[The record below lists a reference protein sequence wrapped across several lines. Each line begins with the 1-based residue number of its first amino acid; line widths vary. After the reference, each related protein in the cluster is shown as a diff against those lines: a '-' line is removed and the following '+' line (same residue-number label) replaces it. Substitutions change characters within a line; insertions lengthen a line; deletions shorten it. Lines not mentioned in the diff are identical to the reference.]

1 MGQVGEENGQNLCKV
16 QEQDIMGA
24 FPKKYLT
31 KPFIN
36 GMFCQKLT
44 TLTHK

>member
-1 MGQVGEENGQNLCKV
+1 MGQVGEESRQNLCKLK
-16 QEQDIMGA
+16 EQDIMGA
-24 FPKKYLT
+24 FPK

-44 TLTHK
+44 TLKHKWK